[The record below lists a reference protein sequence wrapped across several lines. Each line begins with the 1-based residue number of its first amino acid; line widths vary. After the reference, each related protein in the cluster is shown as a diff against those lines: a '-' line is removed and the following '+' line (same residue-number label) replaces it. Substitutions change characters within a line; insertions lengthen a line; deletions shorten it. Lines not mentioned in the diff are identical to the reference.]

1 LRGALRHETLVLS
14 ILAAVTFAGRAAWA
28 HDVGVSRGDYVV
40 AGGVVEA
47 RLVFAERDR
56 ALLVTPGDLI
66 FVDADDSPCRKT
78 DEQVTPRAQEDA
90 VEVDLRFVCPAGAEA
105 IVLQAGFLAQDG
117 THRHLAHVTVPGAG
131 TAGAAPREL
140 DVVLAAGHER
150 VQIATGAD
158 DTDDASSGVAGFLA
172 LLRTGALH
180 VLGGPDHLAFLL
192 ALALESVSFL
202 ELVQVAT
209 AFTLAHSLTLALAT
223 AGIARP
229 PSSWIEP
236 LVALSIA
243 AVALRSVLATR
254 RGAPA
259 RSRSGWPLAFLFGLV
274 HGFAFAGALRTLGLH
289 GLPLARSVVGFN
301 LGVEAGQLVALV
313 MLVSLL
319 AGLARLVGDR
329 RRVVRGVGT
338 VLTALGVFWFVARIV
353 ASVLGWKAW

>member
-1 LRGALRHETLVLS
+1 M
-14 ILAAVTFAGRAAWA
+14 
-28 HDVGVSRGDYVV
+28 V

-56 ALLVTPGDLI
+56 ALVVTPGDLI

-90 VEVDLRFVCPAGAEA
+90 VEVDLRFVCPAGAEV

-131 TAGAAPREL
+131 AGAPREL

-150 VQIATGAD
+150 FQVTTGAD
-158 DTDDASSGVAGFLA
+158 DTEEASSGFARFFD
-172 LLRTGALH
+172 LLRTGAVH
-180 VLGGPDHLAFLL
+180 VLAGPDHLAFLL
-192 ALALESVSFL
+192 ALALESASFL

-209 AFTLAHSLTLALAT
+209 AFTIAHSVTLALAAT
-223 AGIARP
+223 GIARP

-254 RGAPA
+254 RGAPVPA
-259 RSRSGWPLAFLFGLV
+259 RFRSGWPLAFLFGLV

-289 GLPLARSVVGFN
+289 GLPLGRNVVGFN
-301 LGVEAGQLVALV
+301 LGVEGGQLVALAIFV
-313 MLVSLL
+313 PVL
-319 AGLARLVGDR
+319 AGLARLAGER
-329 RRVVRGVGT
+329 RRVVRAIGTLLT
-338 VLTALGVFWFVARIV
+338 VLGVVWFLARLVACTRR
-353 ASVLGWKAW
+353 